1 MPSVAPGLYARLL
14 LQRLQLI
21 LGVVMMT
28 KTQQIIDF
36 IKDNGPATAA
46 QIGQLLEAKSGAV
59 GGYCGHLVRNRTLGV
74 DKSKRPFKYYLR
86 TNSGATESARWTG
99 GEPQKSAGPKPH
111 PAPTVEM
118 IMKAEP
124 AVTPPKPKM
133 SLDDAIEALATALVG
148 RISEVVEDKVSTL
161 IETIVSERV
170 ADSISKL
177 TATLT
182 KPDPLPSPKPTLPKV
197 LIGGLLNDQQQ
208 MIAKEFSD
216 CLDLRFVGSAD
227 NASVWKS
234 KATHADKIFVM
245 TSFVSHTHTQAL
257 ESCGVKENMQF
268 VANGMSTL
276 RDALTKYYT
285 EVV

>member
-1 MPSVAPGLYARLL
+1 MREAW
-14 LQRLQLI
+14 
-21 LGVVMMT
+21 MKT

-46 QIGQLLEAKSGAV
+46 QIGQLLEVKSGDV

-86 TNSGATESARWTG
+86 DTPQISA
-99 GEPQKSAGPKPH
+99 EPKPH
-111 PAPTVEM
+111 PSPTVEL

-124 AVTPPKPKM
+124 AVIPPKPKV
-133 SLDDAIEALATALVG
+133 SLDDAIESLAMALVG
-148 RISEVVEDKVSTL
+148 RISEVVEEKVATL

-182 KPDPLPSPKPTLPKV
+182 KPDPLPPPKPTLPKV

-227 NASVWKS
+227 NPSVWKS

-245 TSFVSHTHTQAL
+245 TSFVSHSHTQAL
-257 ESCGVKENMQF
+257 ESCGVKENMQL
-268 VANGMSTL
+268 VSNGMSTL